1 MHFTFSPG
9 SKFLGSFISHY
20 DPKYKDDG
28 NIIIFSEKNNP
39 LIKPTPR
46 HRKKK
51 TMYKWKVWHIIL
63 KYQCLAP
70 KKPRY
75 HKEKDKI
82 LAYLDYEYTWELRK
96 SNYMDE

>member
-1 MHFTFSPG
+1 MFYKIRLYALLYRKIFLKVLGEKYLMHFTFSPG

-51 TMYKWKVWHIIL
+51 PCTNE
-63 KYQCLAP
+63 
-70 KKPRY
+70 RFG
-75 HKEKDKI
+75 
-82 LAYLDYEYTWELRK
+82 T
-96 SNYMDE
+96 